1 MQVGKVSPSAIGKR
15 RARRFVSTD
24 HSDGG
29 EHRQVTVLFIDV
41 VGFTEF
47 TARAGPEHAHA
58 LMQAIL
64 PILSKTVEGE
74 GCRIKTFTGDGIV
87 SFFGVPSALE
97 DAPVRACRAA
107 VAINQR
113 LASTSE
119 EMLARF
125 GVRPKLRMS
134 INSGPVVFGETTRG
148 DSTSIAAHGD
158 AVNLGSRL
166 LAAAEPGTVLVGEQ
180 TRKFTEGMVETVF
193 AGTFQFKGLSEPQSA
208 YRLMSICEIDTLRGR
223 AAARIDRICWT
234 RR

>member
-1 MQVGKVSPSAIGKR
+1 MRVGKVSPSAIGKR

-119 EMLARF
+119 EML
-125 GVRPKLRMS
+125 GPLR
-134 INSGPVVFGETTRG
+134 
-148 DSTSIAAHGD
+148 
-158 AVNLGSRL
+158 
-166 LAAAEPGTVLVGEQ
+166 
-180 TRKFTEGMVETVF
+180 
-193 AGTFQFKGLSEPQSA
+193 
-208 YRLMSICEIDTLRGR
+208 R
-223 AAARIDRICWT
+223 AAKTSDEHQLWPGGLWRDHKRRQHKHCGT
-234 RR
+234 RRRGQPWLSLTGRS